1 MVNNMKVMF
10 LSAAALTLVIPTAS
24 YANDDAASWSG
35 LSVQAGA
42 TYQAATIEQHALN
55 LKGSLITSA
64 APVAFDIRGSQT
76 SRATTEHG
84 VATLAAG
91 YTFALNSKFVLT
103 VGGQFTPGFSTSDDV
118 SSTFDP
124 IARPGG
130 LDPHQFAP
138 ISWQYRSG
146 NSYGAF
152 IAPGYAISKS
162 DLAYMKVGYSRQS
175 IRLETTNGSELGR
188 KNVGGLGLGAGYK
201 KFIGG
206 GLYAFGEANAAFYK
220 RADFSKSIPVESG
233 ILAGDSFTLAASPKS
248 HTTSMTLGLGY
259 RF

>member
-1 MVNNMKVMF
+1 MKFMLF
-10 LSAAALTLVIPTAS
+10 SAVALAAIIPTAS
-24 YANDDAASWSG
+24 YASDDAAAWSG

-42 TYQAATIEQHALN
+42 TYQATTIEQHALN
-55 LKGSLITSA
+55 LKGSLVTSG
-64 APVAFDIRGSQT
+64 APVPFDITGSQT
-76 SRATTEHG
+76 SRAAKEKG
-84 VATLAAG
+84 VVTLAAG
-91 YTFALNSKFVLT
+91 YTLALDSKFVLT

-118 SSTFDP
+118 SSTFGP

-152 IAPGYAISKS
+152 IAPGYAISNS
-162 DLAYMKVGYSRQS
+162 DLAYMKVGYTRQS

-188 KNVGGLGLGAGYK
+188 KNVGGLNLGAGYK
-201 KFIGG
+201 KLIGG
-206 GLYAFGEANAAFYK
+206 GVYAFGEANASFYK
-220 RADFSKSIPVESG
+220 RADFSKSIPVGSG
-233 ILAGDSFTLAASPKS
+233 IFVGDSFTLAATPKS
-248 HTTSMTLGLGY
+248 HTTSLTLGLGY